1 VTKKLVLAIGGSSV
15 PRWVHA
21 AFDVQHVDDE
31 VGKGKIEVRGA
42 PDIVVVNVDFVS
54 HQYSWQGH
62 EIGAKLKIPV
72 LHARG
77 GWSSAVEEAAKQR
90 IDWFVSAVGGVAQDK
105 PEVAAEV
112 TAVVDNAWETA
123 VTYERARAT
132 AAEKR
137 LAKETKWRTEL
148 ESNLRRLR
156 SGAEDRIVSEIR
168 RRATELRTAAERR
181 DEAVKAHVGKLVES
195 TLAALGTAFAVQG
208 ELAKALRHVEET
220 ARGALA
226 ASDPSLTN
234 EVESTTG

>member
-1 VTKKLVLAIGGSSV
+1 VTKKQVLAIGGSTV
-15 PRWVHA
+15 PRWVHS
-21 AFDVQHVDDE
+21 AFDVQHIGDE
-31 VGKGKIEVRGA
+31 AGKGKIDVRGD

-54 HQYSWQGH
+54 HQYSGQAH
-62 EIGAKLKIPV
+62 EIGAARKIPV

-90 IDWFVSAVGGVAQDK
+90 LDWFVNAVGGIAQDK

-112 TAVVDNAWETA
+112 SAVVDNAWEQA
-123 VTYERARAT
+123 VADARARAD

-137 LAKETKWRTEL
+137 LAKERSWREEL
-148 ESNLRRLR
+148 ESNLKRLR

-168 RRATELRTAAERR
+168 RRAAELRLAADRR
-181 DEAVKAHVGKLVES
+181 DDAVKEHVTKLVES

-226 ASDPSLTN
+226 ASDPSLTS